1 MIPGF
6 FFNCLCLSMG
16 KYWKH
21 LLFFT
26 ILTIIISLVG
36 VLLFYPAPSP
46 PESTVRYAHM
56 ALISAR
62 KNNAHIYAENLF
74 SEAQS
79 YYDSAMNAWKR
90 ENLRFIYK
98 RKYDSV
104 LHYADLSMEKSYLA
118 IQVSQTS
125 ISDLKVNLA
134 QKLDILNTIVLE
146 ISQRFED
153 YPLNSEIREQISK
166 GGFLLEEGEQAY
178 QNEDYLRAE
187 SKILESE
194 HLLVSSYKY
203 AHAHLSDYFGQ
214 YPQWRRWIAST
225 IALSDTTND
234 YSIIVDKYSRKLIVY
249 HDGKKYAEYSAEL
262 GQNWVGDKKVRG
274 DKATPEGKYRITRKL
289 RNGNTQ
295 YYKALLLNYP
305 DEEDIAN
312 FEDEKARGSIP
323 QSAKIGGL
331 IEIHGHGGKGMDW
344 TDGCIALTNKDM
356 DSLFKIA
363 KVGTPVTIVGSRYD
377 LKQILNN

>member
-1 MIPGF
+1 M
-6 FFNCLCLSMG
+6 
-16 KYWKH
+16 
-21 LLFFT
+21 
-26 ILTIIISLVG
+26 
-36 VLLFYPAPSP
+36 FYPVPSP
-46 PESTVRYAHM
+46 PESTVRYARM
-56 ALISAR
+56 ALASAR

-98 RKYDSV
+98 RKYDPV
-104 LHYADLSMEKSYLA
+104 LNFADLSMKKSYLA
-118 IQVSQTS
+118 IQASQTS
-125 ISDLKVNLA
+125 ISDLRVNLVL
-134 QKLDILNTIVLE
+134 KLDVLNTIVLE

-153 YPLNSEIREQISK
+153 YPLDSEIRKRISK

-178 QNEDYLRAE
+178 RNGDYLRAE
-187 SKILESE
+187 SKIMESE
-194 HLLVSSYKY
+194 HLLASSYEY
-203 AHAHLSDYFGQ
+203 AHDHLSDYFRQ

-234 YSIIVDKYSRKLIVY
+234 YSIIVDKYSRRLIVY

-289 RNGNTQ
+289 GSGNTQ

-305 DEEDIAN
+305 NEEDKAAFEAAQAN
-312 FEDEKARGSIP
+312 GTIP

-331 IEIHGHGGKGMDW
+331 IEIHGHGGKGIDW
-344 TDGCIALTNKDM
+344 TEGCIALTDRDM
-356 DSLFKIA
+356 DSLFRIT

-377 LKQILNN
+377 LNQILNN